1 MKVRRLDAHG
11 DWTFGQGRANYA
23 DRGESTA
30 QRTRTRL
37 LSFLGDWF
45 LDLDFG
51 MPWLDNFE
59 RPGNLVALERAA
71 RLTILQTSGVA
82 QLDSLELVL
91 SPERVLTITAA
102 VISTDG
108 DASTLVVAINGP
120 ANN

>member
-1 MKVRRLDAHG
+1 M
-11 DWTFGQGRANYA
+11 
-23 DRGESTA
+23 
-30 QRTRTRL
+30 